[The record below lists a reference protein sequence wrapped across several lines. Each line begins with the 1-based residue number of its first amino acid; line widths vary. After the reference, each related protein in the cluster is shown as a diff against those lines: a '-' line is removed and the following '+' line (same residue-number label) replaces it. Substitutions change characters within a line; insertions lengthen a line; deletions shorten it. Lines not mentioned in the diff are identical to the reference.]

1 MHDDVVGVHS
11 RLGTADPLH
20 DARVSVVVEG
30 AIHTSAAAPDARK
43 LPPVQDHP
51 RAGFLAKVRRVEP
64 RHNEGRAPTRPTS
77 LAALVTA
84 ANTGSVVVDHAAVAE
99 PRPGSHRA
107 RARRRQRETRDDE
120 P

>member
-1 MHDDVVGVHS
+1 ME
-11 RLGTADPLH
+11 T
-20 DARVSVVVEG
+20 E
-30 AIHTSAAAPDARK
+30 
-43 LPPVQDHP
+43 
-51 RAGFLAKVRRVEP
+51 VRRVEP
-64 RHNEGRAPTRPTS
+64 RHNEERAPPRPTS